1 MTHTY
6 NEDEHDIQSSILIA
20 IVLAAAFVGLAIGL
34 AAMVMG

>member
-20 IVLAAAFVGLAIGL
+20 IVLAAAFVGLAVSLGF
-34 AAMVMG
+34 MVMG